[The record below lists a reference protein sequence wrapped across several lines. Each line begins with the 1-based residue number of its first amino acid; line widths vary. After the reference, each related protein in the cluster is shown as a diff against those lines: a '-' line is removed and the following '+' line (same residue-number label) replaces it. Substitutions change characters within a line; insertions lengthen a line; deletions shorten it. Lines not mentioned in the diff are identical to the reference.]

1 MNKIVFWSFVACV
14 VFIASAYFF
23 YRKDHVGSV
32 DGLQIGR
39 VNMMLRNNIPQGWK
53 EYRNDRYGFSV
64 LHPRTLF
71 VSEQFEVGGVIT
83 IVFEN
88 IKEQKGFQVFI
99 VPYTESQ
106 ISEERFKK
114 DVPSGIRKNIE
125 DITIDG
131 TSAVAFYSTDQYLGD
146 MREVWFIANGFLYEV
161 STIKSY
167 EKTLSDILLTWIF
180 INPSR

>member
-1 MNKIVFWSFVACV
+1 MNRITLLWVCIIFAVVGGSFYYLYKNNTHTGEQSMVELDSSVIVL
-14 VFIASAYFF
+14 
-23 YRKDHVGSV
+23 RKD
-32 DGLQIGR
+32 
-39 VNMMLRNNIPQGWK
+39 IPQGWK
-53 EYRNDRYGFSV
+53 EYRNEQYKFSV
-64 LHPRTLF
+64 LHPRTLS
-71 VSEQFEVGGVIT
+71 VSERFEVGGVIT

-99 VPYTESQ
+99 VPYTEDQ
-106 ISEERFKK
+106 ISEERFRK

-131 TSAVAFYSTDQYLGD
+131 ISAVAFYSMDEYLGD
-146 MREVWFIANGFLYEV
+146 IREVWFIAHGFLYEV

-180 INPSR
+180 IE